1 MADSFED
8 RFLHGPAAKGQ
19 ASRKRVT
26 EVPPEYMGDV
36 VVAAAYDSAVRRGDV
51 FEAELRQQ
59 KLEAWMRGDLKTA
72 DRIAALI
79 GDSLPSEHELADLRS
94 GT

>member
-36 VVAAAYDSAVRRGDV
+36 VVAVAYDSAVFRGDV
-51 FEAELRQQ
+51 YEQELRRQS
-59 KLEAWMRGDLKTA
+59 LEAHMRGDLHAA

-79 GDSLPSEHELADLRS
+79 GDKLPSDFEKENL
-94 GT
+94 